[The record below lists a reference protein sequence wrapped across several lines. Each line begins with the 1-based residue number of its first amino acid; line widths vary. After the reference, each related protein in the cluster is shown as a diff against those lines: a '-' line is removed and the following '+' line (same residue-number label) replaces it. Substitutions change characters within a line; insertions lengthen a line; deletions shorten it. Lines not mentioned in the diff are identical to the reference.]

1 VFCDSHMTSAK
12 QFGESIP
19 VSRDWYSVLGVSSQ
33 ADQSSIRAAWKT
45 ACLKYHPDKNPDA
58 EEFHL
63 INMAYSVLRDANL
76 RRVYDAALMLSR
88 REQDHP
94 VQEELTVT
102 ELLDN
107 QMEEDCTAA
116 CLDAAHGTLLSSFQ
130 CFWDCR
136 CGDRVGIHAAQL
148 LSRLPLLQCQTCS
161 LCLRILY
168 DESEPRTRDLLAR
181 LAAEAEPIQQEAD

>member
-1 VFCDSHMTSAK
+1 MTSAK

-88 REQDHP
+88 REQ
-94 VQEELTVT
+94 
-102 ELLDN
+102 
-107 QMEEDCTAA
+107 
-116 CLDAAHGTLLSSFQ
+116 
-130 CFWDCR
+130 
-136 CGDRVGIHAAQL
+136 VGIHAAQL